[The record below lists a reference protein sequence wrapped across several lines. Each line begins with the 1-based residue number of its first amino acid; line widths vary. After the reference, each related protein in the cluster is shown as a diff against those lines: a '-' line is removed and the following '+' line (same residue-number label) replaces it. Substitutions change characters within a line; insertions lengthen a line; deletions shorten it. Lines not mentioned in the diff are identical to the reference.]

1 MAGFF
6 PRSGRPCLYPDAR
19 STENS
24 AAHDEIP
31 FVHNY
36 ISLLG
41 LCHECRPYVATVYI
55 LFLECFD
62 CQHLWDT
69 YLVSDR
75 KPYHHGNLRDALL
88 QASLG
93 LIREGGIREFT
104 LREVAR
110 RAGVS
115 HAAPYRHFREK
126 AELLAA
132 VAEDGFNRLTAAMHS
147 AAAKSRDPFGRL
159 QNAGLAYIEF
169 AQEQP
174 EHFLVMFTVDLD
186 ENLHPSAKAA
196 ADQCFGE
203 LLGLVTACHYA
214 QKLKGPPPE
223 TTALIA
229 WTQVHGI
236 AELALRGQLGLRN
249 RRELRDFAKLA
260 TDVVGRG
267 LKLDTPRD
275 H

>member
-1 MAGFF
+1 M
-6 PRSGRPCLYPDAR
+6 
-19 STENS
+19 
-24 AAHDEIP
+24 
-31 FVHNY
+31 
-36 ISLLG
+36 
-41 LCHECRPYVATVYI
+41 
-55 LFLECFD
+55 
-62 CQHLWDT
+62 
-69 YLVSDR
+69 SDR

-93 LIREGGIREFT
+93 LIRESGIREFT

-132 VAEDGFNRLTAAMHS
+132 VAEDGFNRLTAAMQS

-159 QNAGLAYIEF
+159 QNAGLAYIDF

-186 ENLHPSAKAA
+186 DNLHPSANAA
-196 ADQCFGE
+196 ADRCFAE
-203 LLGLVTACHYA
+203 LLGLVTACHHA
-214 QKLKGPPPE
+214 QKLKGPRPE
-223 TTALIA
+223 TSALIA

-236 AELALRGQLGLRN
+236 AELALRGQLGFRN
-249 RRELRDFAKLA
+249 GKELKDFAKLA

-267 LKLDTPRD
+267 LKLTTPRN
-275 H
+275 HL